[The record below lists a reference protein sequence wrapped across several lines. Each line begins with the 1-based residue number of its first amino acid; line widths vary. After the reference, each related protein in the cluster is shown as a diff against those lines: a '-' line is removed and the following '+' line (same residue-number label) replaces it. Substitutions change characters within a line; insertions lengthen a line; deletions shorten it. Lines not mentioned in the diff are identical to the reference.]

1 MEENKYDGVF
11 CIGVKSKEQI
21 KLRPGFKEFRRTT
34 KAGGIA
40 VFTVRHEKL
49 VDITSAFGEV
59 MRERKMK
66 LVSMETTAYS
76 ANANRRGKQ
85 QLPQTQHNETTSSCS
100 S

>member
-40 VFTVRHEKL
+40 VFTVRHDKL
-49 VDITSAFGEV
+49 DQVDIMSAFGEV
-59 MRERKMK
+59 MQERKME
-66 LVSMETTAYS
+66 LVSMETTAYF
-76 ANANRRGKQ
+76 ADATCLCCVFKV
-85 QLPQTQHNETTSSCS
+85 L
-100 S
+100 